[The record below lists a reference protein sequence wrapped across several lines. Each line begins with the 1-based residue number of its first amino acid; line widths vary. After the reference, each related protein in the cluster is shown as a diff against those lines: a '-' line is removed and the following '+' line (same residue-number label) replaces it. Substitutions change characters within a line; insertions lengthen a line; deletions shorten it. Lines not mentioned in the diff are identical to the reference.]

1 MIVGIWWNIYWLWQ
15 GPFTYCPYEIGTN
28 TILQFIVLISQISLL
43 LFFPQIPS
51 NYQSCFYQSI
61 KVSYFLLFSYRHV
74 QYSSLGK
81 WNIFYHEILYF
92 SKSRFIIAVWSFHLR
107 EFSVIQVKELLFVL
121 PSLAFLPT
129 LLNKI
134 KRCDKRRH

>member
-1 MIVGIWWNIYWLWQ
+1 MEYLLIVTGTFHILSLWNRYYYHPTIYSLN
-15 GPFTYCPYEIGTN
+15 FTNY
-28 TILQFIVLISQISLL
+28 LIA
-43 LFFPQIPS
+43 FFPPQIPS
-51 NYQSCFYQSI
+51 NYQCYFYPSI

-107 EFSVIQVKELLFVL
+107 EFSVMQVKGLLFVL
-121 PSLAFLPT
+121 PSLAFLST